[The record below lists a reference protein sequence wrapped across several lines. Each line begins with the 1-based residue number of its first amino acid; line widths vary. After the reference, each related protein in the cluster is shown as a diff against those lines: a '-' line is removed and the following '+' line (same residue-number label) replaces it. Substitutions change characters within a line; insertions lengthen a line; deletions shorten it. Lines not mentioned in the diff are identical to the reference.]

1 MVGRAAGVFASDPVV
16 GSRSFIREVALYI
29 KLHVDRLKSEL
40 TNAASRCLIYVDTD
54 VMAEHALRAGDVVL
68 ISGRMTHHPI
78 PARIGEPA
86 PEDRGTGLLRM
97 DRFLRTAIK
106 AKINQEI
113 ELRKIEFVP
122 VLKSIVLVPPIDVS
136 TAHHLVEH
144 LSQALQESAAPLTRD
159 SVFYATFHGAV
170 AGTHY
175 RVMKTE
181 PSIGVV
187 GPDTAIQ
194 IEVPD
199 SGGARIDQTITFE
212 DVGGMGREITLLR
225 ELVHLPLQFPQIYRQ
240 LGIAAPRGVIFYGP
254 PGSGKTYLAR
264 ALANEV
270 DAGFY
275 YINGPDIV
283 GMLYG
288 ETEANLRRIFAEA
301 AHHAPSVVLI
311 DELDA
316 VAPHR
321 NKSGS
326 QSDVR
331 TVTQLLSLLDGMMKV
346 DGVVVIGTTNRVD
359 AVDPAMRRPG
369 RFDREIFI
377 GPPDADGRLDILH
390 VQTREMPLTQEARER
405 LPEVAKVT
413 HGFVGA
419 DLMELCREAG
429 LNALRRSGSAIRD
442 HLAAFRMQADQITV
456 IANDFDDALTRV
468 RPSAFREAFV
478 NIPDVTWDDIGGL
491 EQVKQQLINNVEKP
505 IKEPEIFRR
514 AGITAP
520 SGVLLYGPSGTGK
533 TLLAQAIAKECGV
546 NFLAMDGP
554 EIFTKWLGESE
565 EAIRDIFKV
574 ARQLS
579 PAIIFF
585 DQLDALAPRRGG
597 DSGGTRTAERVVNQ
611 LLAEL
616 DGMEMLNHAVMVI
629 GATNRIDLVDPAVLR
644 PGRLGLH
651 LYVDLPDQAARKEIL
666 RLQLKNA
673 LLADNL
679 DELVAE
685 LAAASDRLSGA
696 DLTAM
701 CNQAKTTA
709 LARGNYRDVAP
720 MRREDFLAVL
730 EQFRRTLTNE
740 QRSDLGAR
748 AARMFSALWRMGGKA
763 SSAPGWRA

>member
-1 MVGRAAGVFASDPVV
+1 M
-16 GSRSFIREVALYI
+16 YI

-40 TNAASRCLIYVDTD
+40 TNVASRCLIHVDPD
-54 VMAEHALRAGDVVL
+54 VMAEHGLHAGDVVL
-68 ISGRMTHHPI
+68 ISGRMTRRPI
-78 PARIGEPA
+78 PARVGEPA
-86 PEDRGTGLLRM
+86 EEDRGTRLARM

-106 AKINQEI
+106 AKINQEV
-113 ELRKIEFVP
+113 ELRKVEFVP

-144 LSQALQESAAPLTRD
+144 LSESLQESAAPLARD

-175 RVMKTE
+175 RVMKTDPE
-181 PSIGVV
+181 MGEV

-199 SGGARIDQTITFE
+199 SGGARVDQTITFE
-212 DVGGMGREITLLR
+212 DVGGMSREITLLR
-225 ELVHLPLQFPQIYRQ
+225 ELVHLPLQFPQVYRQ
-240 LGIAAPRGVIFYGP
+240 LGIVAPRGVILYGP

-288 ETEANLRRIFAEA
+288 ETEANLRKIFAEA

-316 VAPHR
+316 IAPHR
-321 NKSGS
+321 DKSGS

-331 TVTQLLSLLDGMMKV
+331 TVTQLLSLLDGMLKV

-359 AVDPAMRRPG
+359 AVDAAMRRPG
-369 RFDREIFI
+369 RFDREIFV
-377 GPPDADGRLDILH
+377 GPPNADGRLDILR
-390 VQTREMPLTQEARER
+390 VQTREMPVTQEARDH
-405 LPEVAKVT
+405 LPAVAKLA

-429 LNALRRSGSAIRD
+429 LNALRRSASAIRD
-442 HLAAFRMQADQITV
+442 HLAAFRMQAEQLTV
-456 IANDFDDALTRV
+456 TAKDFDDALTRV

-478 NIPDVTWDDIGGL
+478 NMPDVSWGDIGGL
-491 EQVKQQLINNVEKP
+491 ERVKRQLVNNVEKP
-505 IKEPEIFRR
+505 LKDPDIFRR

-533 TLLAQAIAKECGV
+533 TLLAQAVAKECGV

-574 ARQLS
+574 ARQLA

-597 DSGGTRTAERVVNQ
+597 DTGTRTAERVVNQ

-616 DGMEMLNHAVMVI
+616 DGMEMLNNSVMVI
-629 GATNRIDLVDPAVLR
+629 AATNRIDLVDPSVLR

-651 LYVDLPDQAARKEIL
+651 LYVEMPDREAREQIL
-666 RLQLKNA
+666 RLELRQATLSQT
-673 LLADNL
+673 L
-679 DELVAE
+679 DHFVEE
-685 LAAASDRLSGA
+685 LALATEGFSGA
-696 DLTAM
+696 DINAM
-701 CNQAKTTA
+701 CDQAKTNA
-709 LARGNYRDVAP
+709 LARGDYRDISP
-720 MRREDFLAVL
+720 LIMKDFLGVI
-730 EQFRRTLTNE
+730 EQLHTADKIISDGRSTL
-740 QRSDLGAR
+740 
-748 AARMFSALWRMGGKA
+748 AAAHG
-763 SSAPGWRA
+763 

>member
-1 MVGRAAGVFASDPVV
+1 M
-16 GSRSFIREVALYI
+16 YI

-40 TNAASRCLIYVDTD
+40 TNVASRCLIHVDPD
-54 VMAEHALRAGDVVL
+54 VMAEHGLRAGDVVL
-68 ISGRMTHHPI
+68 ISGRMTRRPI
-78 PARIGEPA
+78 PARVGEPA
-86 PEDRGTGLLRM
+86 EEDRGTRLARM

-106 AKINQEI
+106 AKINQEV
-113 ELRKIEFVP
+113 ELRKVEFVP

-144 LSQALQESAAPLTRD
+144 LSESLQESAAPLARD

-175 RVMKTE
+175 RVMKTDPE
-181 PSIGVV
+181 MGEV

-199 SGGARIDQTITFE
+199 SGGAKVDQTITFE
-212 DVGGMGREITLLR
+212 DVGGMSREITLLR
-225 ELVHLPLQFPQIYRQ
+225 ELVHLPLQFPQVYRQ
-240 LGIAAPRGVIFYGP
+240 LGIVAPRGVILYGP

-288 ETEANLRRIFAEA
+288 ETEANLRKIFAEA

-316 VAPHR
+316 IAPHR
-321 NKSGS
+321 DKSGS

-331 TVTQLLSLLDGMMKV
+331 TVTQLLSLLDGMLKV

-359 AVDPAMRRPG
+359 AVDAAMRRPG

-377 GPPDADGRLDILH
+377 GPPDSDGRLDILR
-390 VQTREMPLTQEARER
+390 VQTREMPVTQESLDH
-405 LPEVAKVT
+405 LPVIAKAA

-429 LNALRRSGSAIRD
+429 LNALRRSASAIRD
-442 HLAAFRMQADQITV
+442 HLAAFRMQAEHLTV
-456 IANDFDDALTRV
+456 TAKDFDDALMRV

-478 NIPDVTWDDIGGL
+478 NMPDVSWGDIGGL
-491 EQVKQQLINNVEKP
+491 DRVKQQLVNNVEKP
-505 IKEPEIFRR
+505 LKDPDIFRR

-520 SGVLLYGPSGTGK
+520 SGVLLYGPPGTGK
-533 TLLAQAIAKECGV
+533 TLLAQAVAKECGV

-574 ARQLS
+574 ARQLA

-597 DSGGTRTAERVVNQ
+597 DSGTRTAERVVNQ

-616 DGMEMLNHAVMVI
+616 DGMEMLNNSVMVI
-629 GATNRIDLVDPAVLR
+629 AATNRLDLIDPSVLR

-651 LYVDLPDQAARKEIL
+651 LYVEMPDRKAREQIL
-666 RLQLKNA
+666 RL
-673 LLADNL
+673 
-679 DELVAE
+679 ELQHATLSQSLENFVKE
-685 LAAASDRLSGA
+685 LALATDGFSGA
-696 DLTAM
+696 DINAM
-701 CNQAKTTA
+701 CDQAKTNA
-709 LARGNYRDVAP
+709 LARGKYREVSP
-720 MRREDFLAVL
+720 LVKEDFLDVIEQLRTADAVGG
-730 EQFRRTLTNE
+730 EGRT
-740 QRSDLGAR
+740 
-748 AARMFSALWRMGGKA
+748 
-763 SSAPGWRA
+763 SSAAAHG

>member
-1 MVGRAAGVFASDPVV
+1 M
-16 GSRSFIREVALYI
+16 YI

-40 TNAASRCLIYVDTD
+40 TSVASRCLIHVDPD
-54 VMAEHALRAGDVVL
+54 VMAEHGLHAGDVVL
-68 ISGRMTHHPI
+68 ISGRMTRRPI
-78 PARIGEPA
+78 PARVGEPA
-86 PEDRGTGLLRM
+86 EDDRGTRLARM

-106 AKINQEI
+106 AKINQEV
-113 ELRKIEFVP
+113 ELRKVEFVP

-144 LSQALQESAAPLTRD
+144 LSESLQESAAPLARD

-175 RVMKTE
+175 RVMKTDPE
-181 PSIGVV
+181 MGEV

-199 SGGARIDQTITFE
+199 SGGARVDQTITFE
-212 DVGGMGREITLLR
+212 DVGGMSREITLLR
-225 ELVHLPLQFPQIYRQ
+225 ELVHLPLQFPQVYRQ
-240 LGIAAPRGVIFYGP
+240 LGIVAPRGVILYGP

-288 ETEANLRRIFAEA
+288 ETEANLRKIFAEA

-316 VAPHR
+316 IAPHR
-321 NKSGS
+321 DKSGS

-331 TVTQLLSLLDGMMKV
+331 TVTQLLSLLDGMLKV

-359 AVDPAMRRPG
+359 AVDAAMRRPG
-369 RFDREIFI
+369 RFDREIFV
-377 GPPDADGRLDILH
+377 GPPDADGRLDILR
-390 VQTREMPLTQEARER
+390 VQTREMPVTQEARDH
-405 LPEVAKVT
+405 LPAVAKLA

-429 LNALRRSGSAIRD
+429 LNALRRSASAIRD
-442 HLAAFRMQADQITV
+442 HLAAFRMQAEQLTV
-456 IANDFDDALTRV
+456 TVTDFEDALTRV

-478 NIPDVTWDDIGGL
+478 NMPDVSWGDIGGL
-491 EQVKQQLINNVEKP
+491 ERVKRQLVNNVEKP
-505 IKEPEIFRR
+505 LKDPDIFRR

-520 SGVLLYGPSGTGK
+520 SGVLLYGPPGTGK
-533 TLLAQAIAKECGV
+533 TLLAQAVAKECGV

-574 ARQLS
+574 ARQLA

-597 DSGGTRTAERVVNQ
+597 DSGTRTAERVVNQ

-616 DGMEMLNHAVMVI
+616 DGMEMLNNSVMVI
-629 GATNRIDLVDPAVLR
+629 AATNRIDLVDPSVLR

-651 LYVDLPDQAARKEIL
+651 LYVEMPDREAREQIL
-666 RLQLKNA
+666 RLELRQATLSQA
-673 LLADNL
+673 LDHFV
-679 DELVAE
+679 EE
-685 LAAASDRLSGA
+685 LALATEGFSGA
-696 DLTAM
+696 DINAM
-701 CNQAKTTA
+701 CDQAKTNA
-709 LARGNYRDVAP
+709 LARGDYRDISP
-720 MRREDFLAVL
+720 LIMKDFLGVI
-730 EQFRRTLTNE
+730 EQLHTADKIISDDRSTL
-740 QRSDLGAR
+740 
-748 AARMFSALWRMGGKA
+748 AAAHG
-763 SSAPGWRA
+763 

>member
-1 MVGRAAGVFASDPVV
+1 M
-16 GSRSFIREVALYI
+16 YI

-40 TNAASRCLIYVDTD
+40 TSVASRCLIHVDPD
-54 VMAEHALRAGDVVL
+54 VMAEHGLHAGDVVL
-68 ISGRMTHHPI
+68 ISGRMTRRPI
-78 PARIGEPA
+78 PARVGEPA
-86 PEDRGTGLLRM
+86 EDDRGTRLARM

-106 AKINQEI
+106 AKINQEV
-113 ELRKIEFVP
+113 ELRKVEFVP

-144 LSQALQESAAPLTRD
+144 LAESLQESAAPLARD

-175 RVMKTE
+175 RVMKTDPE
-181 PSIGVV
+181 MGEV

-199 SGGARIDQTITFE
+199 SGGARVDQTITFE
-212 DVGGMGREITLLR
+212 DVGGMSREITLLR
-225 ELVHLPLQFPQIYRQ
+225 ELVHLPLQFPQVYRQ
-240 LGIAAPRGVIFYGP
+240 LGIVAPRGVILYGP

-288 ETEANLRRIFAEA
+288 ETEANLRKIFAEA

-316 VAPHR
+316 IAPHR
-321 NKSGS
+321 DKSGS

-331 TVTQLLSLLDGMMKV
+331 TVTQLLSLLDGMLKV

-359 AVDPAMRRPG
+359 AVDAAMRRPG
-369 RFDREIFI
+369 RFDREIFV
-377 GPPDADGRLDILH
+377 GPPDADGRLDILR
-390 VQTREMPLTQEARER
+390 VQTREMPVTQEARDH
-405 LPEVAKVT
+405 LPAVAKLA

-429 LNALRRSGSAIRD
+429 LNALRRSASAIRD
-442 HLAAFRMQADQITV
+442 HLAAFRMQAAQLTV
-456 IANDFDDALTRV
+456 TVTDFDDALTRV

-478 NIPDVTWDDIGGL
+478 NMPDVSWGDIGGL
-491 EQVKQQLINNVEKP
+491 ERVKRQLVNNVEKP
-505 IKEPEIFRR
+505 LKDPDIFRR

-520 SGVLLYGPSGTGK
+520 SGVLLYGPPGTGK
-533 TLLAQAIAKECGV
+533 TLLAQAVAKECGV

-574 ARQLS
+574 ARQLA

-597 DSGGTRTAERVVNQ
+597 DSGTRTAERVVNQ

-616 DGMEMLNHAVMVI
+616 DGMEMLNNSVMVI
-629 GATNRIDLVDPAVLR
+629 AATNRIDLVDPSVLR

-651 LYVDLPDQAARKEIL
+651 LYVEMPDREAREQIL
-666 RLQLKNA
+666 RLELRQATLSQA
-673 LLADNL
+673 LDHFV
-679 DELVAE
+679 EE
-685 LAAASDRLSGA
+685 LALATEGFSGA
-696 DLTAM
+696 DINAM
-701 CNQAKTTA
+701 CDQAKTNA
-709 LARGNYRDVAP
+709 LARGDYRDISP
-720 MRREDFLAVL
+720 LIMKDFLGVIDQLHTADKIISDG
-730 EQFRRTLTNE
+730 RSTL
-740 QRSDLGAR
+740 
-748 AARMFSALWRMGGKA
+748 AAAHG
-763 SSAPGWRA
+763 